1 MTTPVFVAGTGMTC
15 FGKHLDRGLKSLA
28 AEAIHEALADAGIA
42 PALLQAAYM
51 GNAAA
56 GVMTGQVLVPGQ
68 VVLRGMGIGK
78 IPVINIENACATSA
92 TAFQQAAMMISLGAY
107 DIVLVVGFEKLYS
120 QDKARTFSVFQGAV
134 DIESMDDVMRSL
146 AANMSRTGSTADIGE
161 AGKSRSLFM
170 DIYASMA
177 RDYMSSTGATQ
188 RDFAAV
194 AAKNSFHGSLNPK
207 AQFREVLSIEQVL
220 AAPLIVDPLTRPMCA
235 PIGDGAAAL
244 VLVSEKKAR
253 EMGLGHR
260 VRVLSS
266 TLASGWD
273 YAPGETTRL
282 AEFAARQA
290 YDAAGVGPADLDVV
304 ELHDAGAPA
313 ELIYYEH
320 LGLAP
325 AGGAVALLESG
336 ATRLGGAVPVNP
348 SGGLLRK
355 GHPIGASGCAQLVE
369 LADQLR
375 GRCGGRQ
382 VKGAQ
387 TALAE
392 NGGGWIGDDA
402 AAIVISILQADQA
415 HG

>member
-1 MTTPVFVAGTGMTC
+1 
-15 FGKHLDRGLKSLA
+15 
-28 AEAIHEALADAGIA
+28 
-42 PALLQAAYM
+42 
-51 GNAAA
+51 
-56 GVMTGQVLVPGQ
+56 
-68 VVLRGMGIGK
+68 VLRGMGIGR

-92 TAFQQAAMMISLGAY
+92 TAFQQAATMIELGAY
-107 DIVLVVGFEKLYS
+107 DIVLVAGFEKLYS
-120 QDKARTFSVFQGAV
+120 EDKARTFSVFQGAA
-134 DIESMDDVMRSL
+134 DLEAIDDVLAAL
-146 AANMSRTGSTADIGE
+146 AANMSRTGAAGDIGE
-161 AGKSRSLFM
+161 AGRSRSLFM
-170 DIYASMA
+170 DLYAGMA
-177 RDYMSSTGATQ
+177 RDYMRTTGATQ

-207 AQFREVLSIEQVL
+207 AQFQDVLSIEQVL
-220 AAPLIVDPLTRPMCA
+220 AAPLIVDPMTRPMCA

-253 EMGLGHR
+253 EMGLQER

-266 TLASGWD
+266 ELASGWD
-273 YAPGETTRL
+273 YEPGEATRL
-282 AEFAARQA
+282 APYAAMRA
-290 YDAAGVGPADLDVV
+290 YDAAGLGPRDLDVI

-313 ELIYYEH
+313 ELMYYEY
-320 LGLAP
+320 LGLAD
-325 AGGAVALLESG
+325 AGGAAELLASG
-336 ATRLGGAVPVNP
+336 ATRLGGAIPVNP

-382 VKGAQ
+382 VEGAR

-402 AAIVISILQADQA
+402 AAIVISILQKE
-415 HG
+415 